1 MKKTVRAV
9 GGTFIGIEKNR
20 GGYTQHAKR
29 KRHCNGKHKTTINHS
44 VGSKRFRPVSE
55 QSTRSESQIRRK
67 KMAHF
72 FGSRS
77 FLPAAKTPL
86 SFFAP
91 KPNEKGWLRR
101 LYQSRNVKVE
111 IYKFAVINVHF
122 RISRLFFG
130 SICRRVT
137 VYDYTLKNFN
147 INYGLC
153 LS

>member
-29 KRHCNGKHKTTINHS
+29 KRHCNGKHKTNINHS

-55 QSTRSESQIRRK
+55 QSTRSESQIRQK

-77 FLPAAKTPL
+77 FLLAAKTPL

-101 LYQSRNVKVE
+101 PYQSSKVKVE
-111 IYKFAVINVHF
+111 IYNFAVINLHF

-137 VYDYTLKNFN
+137 EYDYTLKNFN